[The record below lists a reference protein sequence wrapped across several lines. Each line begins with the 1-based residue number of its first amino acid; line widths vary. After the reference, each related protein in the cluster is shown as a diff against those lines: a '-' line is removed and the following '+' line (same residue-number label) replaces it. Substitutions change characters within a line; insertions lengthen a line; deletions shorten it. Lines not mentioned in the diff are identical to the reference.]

1 MRAALTTVLVSLL
14 WPAATL
20 GAPLPK
26 LGSAPA
32 FSLISQDRKPVRLV
46 GLHGKIAA
54 VIFLHPTFDAG
65 QSRRDLLSLA
75 EKP

>member
-1 MRAALTTVLVSLL
+1 MRAALTTVLVFLL

-20 GAPLPK
+20 GEPLPE
-26 LGSAPA
+26 LGPAPA
-32 FSLISQDRKPVRLV
+32 FSLISQDRKPMRLV

-54 VIFLHPTFDAG
+54 VTFLYTTFDAG
-65 QSRRDLLSLA
+65 EFRRDLLSLV